1 MICWKAYQAR
11 CQDLVSGIGFA
22 FNVLHDLG
30 KIINPKGGWWTR
42 LTRRTLPTLNID
54 PINWKSLQGIGYREK
69 GSIFSFL
76 FNFWLCLNMNVFTKR
91 FRSACALEDLY

>member
-11 CQDLVSGIGFA
+11 CQDLVSSFGFA

-30 KIINPKGGWWTR
+30 EIINSRGGWWAR
-42 LTRRTLPTLNID
+42 LTQRTLSTLNVD

>member
-1 MICWKAYQAR
+1 
-11 CQDLVSGIGFA
+11 VSGFA

-30 KIINPKGGWWTR
+30 EIINSKGGWWTR
-42 LTRRTLPTLNID
+42 LTQRTLSTLNVD
-54 PINWKSLQGIGYREK
+54 PINRKSLQGIGYREK

-91 FRSACALEDLY
+91 FRSACALENLY

>member
-11 CQDLVSGIGFA
+11 CQDLISSISFA
-22 FNVLHDLG
+22 FNVNDLG

-42 LTRRTLPTLNID
+42 LTRRTLLTLNID
-54 PINWKSLQGIGYREK
+54 PINWKNLQGIGYREK

-76 FNFWLCLNMNVFTKR
+76 
-91 FRSACALEDLY
+91 

>member
-11 CQDLVSGIGFA
+11 FQDLVSSIGFA

-30 KIINPKGGWWTR
+30 EIINSEGGWWTR
-42 LTRRTLPTLNID
+42 LTQRTLSTLNVD

-69 GSIFSFL
+69 GSIFIFL
-76 FNFWLCLNMNVFTKR
+76 FNF
-91 FRSACALEDLY
+91 